1 MPGLPARF
9 LELVA
14 DAALKSFWRRQA
26 LNNFLRRCGIAE
38 SFLATWS
45 KDETKRDLL
54 FRLFPRLENDSK
66 GASVINQMAISL
78 IEQSSFPDLEN
89 WDDSKDKIKQAQDA
103 VAALRI
109 YVKKRNEQIVD
120 AREQAQAR
128 KRAAA
133 IRQEKARERQDLD
146 KLSDRL
152 NELAGHVGDQQA
164 GYDFQEWFF
173 DLVNYF
179 EIVARRPYV
188 TDGRQIDGSVTVDGT
203 TYLLELK
210 FTANQAEAP
219 DIDVFFKKVHEKADN
234 TMGVMVSMSGYST
247 VAIKEASTSGTPLLL
262 MDYNHIYMVLHSGVT
277 LQDLIMRL
285 RRYCSQTGKAYL
297 HPQDF

>member
-1 MPGLPARF
+1 MPGLPSHF

-45 KDETKRDLL
+45 KDETKRELL
-54 FRLFPRLENDSK
+54 FRLFPRLEKSSK
-66 GASVINQMAISL
+66 GESVINQMAINL
-78 IEQSSFPDLEN
+78 IEQSSFPDLDN
-89 WDDSKDKIKQAQDA
+89 WDDSKEKIKQARDA

-109 YVKKRNEQIVD
+109 YVKKRNEDIVD
-120 AREQAQAR
+120 ARARAQAR
-128 KRAAA
+128 TRAAA

-152 NELAGHVGDQQA
+152 NELAARIGNQQA
-164 GYDFQEWFF
+164 GYDFEDWFF

-188 TDGRQIDGSVTVDGT
+188 ADRRQIDGSVTVDGT

-210 FTANQAEAP
+210 FTTDQAEAP

-247 VAIKEASTSGTPLLL
+247 VAVKEA
-262 MDYNHIYMVLHSGVT
+262 
-277 LQDLIMRL
+277 
-285 RRYCSQTGKAYL
+285 
-297 HPQDF
+297 